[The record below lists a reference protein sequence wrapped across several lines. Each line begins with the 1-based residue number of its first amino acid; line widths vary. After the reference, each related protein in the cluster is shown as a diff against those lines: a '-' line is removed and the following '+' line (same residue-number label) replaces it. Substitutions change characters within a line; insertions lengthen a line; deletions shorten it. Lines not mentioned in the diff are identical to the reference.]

1 VIRITSRIWFLY
13 YTIRS
18 SRGKNNKRKAS
29 KMLRSGHSFLLLAS
43 KTRVLPRLLSSRTL
57 VSALRASSSVP
68 TTRCRRSATPT
79 ATTTTLSR
87 KVAKRRMS
95 SSDGGFL
102 NRALDEDSS
111 GMTADQTA
119 ANSKNSKVT
128 FRPSRRASQVK
139 NKRTH
144 PSYFC
149 PACNAQCKATVFRRH
164 TQKCCPDIESAVGKE
179 TWMTEDMDL
188 IMGKAQKHADKMLE
202 EMKRLAY
209 TDGVRMS
216 HAEVA
221 QTLKV
226 SELRVKNALRLH
238 SKSIPL
244 NDDTTPVEV
253 IYEDDD
259 ILVVNKPPYLRT
271 HPIHRH
277 TGTSLINRCISHL
290 GGKECYIVHRLDM
303 DTSGV
308 IMFVKNPLLTRGF
321 AEQFMTREAN
331 KTYLALCVGV
341 LPLGKDDVQPFEVN
355 APISSCEKCK
365 EGRAV
370 SFAVDDLEAKESRT
384 TFDFFSWK
392 KDDELAIDSLPTER
406 ARGVSILLDDAG
418 NRNDEKNESDA
429 WKPISVAALVLASP
443 KTGRTHQIRVHL
455 AHAGL
460 PILGDMLYGPHAR
473 WAIPRCDA
481 WSDDSTSKPRYK
493 WSADKPTGKWAQ
505 EGLDLD
511 RQALHAYRLEVTH
524 PLTNE
529 RLSFEAPLPDDM
541 KKALDVL
548 GINY

>member
-1 VIRITSRIWFLY
+1 MAHI
-13 YTIRS
+13 
-18 SRGKNNKRKAS
+18 
-29 KMLRSGHSFLLLAS
+29 
-43 KTRVLPRLLSSRTL
+43 LPRLISSRSSTC
-57 VSALRASSSVP
+57 ASSS
-68 TTRCRRSATPT
+68 SS
-79 ATTTTLSR
+79 LSK
-87 KVAKRRMS
+87 KVTKIIMS

-102 NRALDEDSS
+102 KRALSS
-111 GMTADQTA
+111 GNDGGDDDADGERTTT
-119 ANSKNSKVT
+119 NEEPNSKVT
-128 FRPSRRASQVK
+128 FRPSRRASQKK

-149 PACNAQCKATVFRRH
+149 PACNAQCKASVFRRH

-188 IMGKAQKHADKMLE
+188 IMAKAQNHANEMLE

-209 TDGVRMS
+209 TDGARMS

-221 QTLKV
+221 QTLNV
-226 SELRVKNALRLH
+226 TELRVKNALRLH

-244 NDDTTPVEV
+244 NNDTTPIEV
-253 IYEDDD
+253 IFENED

-308 IMFVKNPLLTRGF
+308 ILFVKNPLLTRGF
-321 AEQFMTREAN
+321 AEQFMTREAK

-341 LPLGKDDVQPFEVN
+341 LPLGKEEVQPFEVN
-355 APISSCEKCK
+355 APITRCDKCK
-365 EGRAV
+365 EARAV
-370 SFAVDDLEAKESRT
+370 SFEIDDLEAKESRT

-392 KDDELAIDSLPTER
+392 KNNELATDNLPTER
-406 ARGVSILLDDAG
+406 SSGVSTLLDGAESS
-418 NRNDEKNESDA
+418 NNEWNETDE

-473 WAIPRCDA
+473 WAMPRCDA
-481 WSDDSTSKPRYK
+481 WSDDSTSKPRYM
-493 WSADKPTGKWAQ
+493 WYAEKPTGKWMQ

-511 RQALHAYRLEVTH
+511 RQALHAFRLEVTH
-524 PLTNE
+524 PLTKE
-529 RLSFEAPLPDDM
+529 RLCFEAPLPDDM
-541 KKALDVL
+541 KKALNAL
-548 GINY
+548 KL

>member
-1 VIRITSRIWFLY
+1 
-13 YTIRS
+13 
-18 SRGKNNKRKAS
+18 
-29 KMLRSGHSFLLLAS
+29 MLRPGHSLILRAI
-43 KTRVLPRLLSSRTL
+43 KTHVHALPRLLTSRT
-57 VSALRASSSVP
+57 STSASSASSP
-68 TTRCRRSATPT
+68 GTIARSRRS
-79 ATTTTLSR
+79 TTTLSK
-87 KVAKRRMS
+87 KVVTKRRMA
-95 SSDGGFL
+95 SDGGFL
-102 NRALDEDSS
+102 NHALDEDGSE
-111 GMTADQTA
+111 MTRNETVVSP
-119 ANSKNSKVT
+119 NSEIT
-128 FRPSRRASQVK
+128 FRPSRRASRTE

-179 TWMTEDMDL
+179 AWMTEDMDL
-188 IMGKAQKHADKMLE
+188 IMVKAQKHANEMLE
-202 EMKRLAY
+202 EMKRLAF
-209 TDGVRMS
+209 TDGARMS

-221 QTLKV
+221 QTLNV
-226 SELRVKNALRLH
+226 TELRVKNALRLH

-244 NDDTTPVEV
+244 NNDTTPVEV
-253 IYEDDD
+253 IFENED

-308 IMFVKNPLLTRGF
+308 ILFVKNPLLTRGF

-341 LPLGKDDVQPFEVN
+341 LPLGKEEVQAFEVN
-355 APISSCEKCK
+355 APISSCNKCK

-370 SFAVDDLEAKESRT
+370 SFATDDLEAKESRT

-406 ARGVSILLDDAG
+406 ARGVSILLEG
-418 NRNDEKNESDA
+418 TENTNVEKKNESGS
-429 WKPISVAALVLASP
+429 WNPISVAALVLASP

-473 WAIPRCDA
+473 WVVPRCDA

-493 WSADKPTGKWAQ
+493 WSADKPKGKWAKD
-505 EGLDLD
+505 GLDLD

-548 GINY
+548 GIDY